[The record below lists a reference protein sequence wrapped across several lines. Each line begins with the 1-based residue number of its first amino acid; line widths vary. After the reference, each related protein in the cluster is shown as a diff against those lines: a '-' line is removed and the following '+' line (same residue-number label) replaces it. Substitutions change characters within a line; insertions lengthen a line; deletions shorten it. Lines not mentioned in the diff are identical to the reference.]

1 MKHLHTADFESYRA
15 KHIGNTESDVQ
26 EFIEE
31 NRVWSVTDPY
41 DHIVEELYEYENPG
55 DLDNHTAR
63 DKFTAKMLSCK
74 AEYGEWFYFPWSGN
88 VVRYPEEE
96 DFYNLRTSRN
106 RNLITD
112 EEQSKLYDARIAAF
126 GMSVGSN
133 VVDSLVQHGI
143 GRDFLLADY
152 DTLSPTNLNRIRST
166 MGQVGLQKTVIVGR
180 KISESNPFANQ
191 VHLSDGYT
199 RESRQALK
207 EFYPDI
213 IVEEMDD
220 LNAKYDIRLQAA
232 EDRVPVVMAG
242 DIGEKAIIDVER
254 YDLDENT
261 RPFHGRLESA
271 VEEKMRRGEA
281 VTAAEKQSSLVRINR
296 LRNLSSRLISSALD
310 VGKEVGGMPQLGT
323 TATIGGALA
332 TTAIQ
337 EILLD
342 RRMASGSY
350 VVGARHSLKGERP
363 DKFSRRLEV
372 ASRYINHTRS
382 S

>member
-1 MKHLHTADFESYRA
+1 MLPTPDQKSFKATS
-15 KHIGNTESDVQ
+15 IGSTEREAR
-26 EFIEE
+26 EFIDD
-31 NRVWSVTDPY
+31 NRVWSVVDPY
-41 DHIVEELYEYENPG
+41 DHIVEELYEYKNPG
-55 DLDNHTAR
+55 DLDNRTAR
-63 DKFTAKMLSCK
+63 DRFTAKMLSDK

-106 RNLITD
+106 RNLIID

-199 RESRQALK
+199 RQSRQALR
-207 EFYPDI
+207 EFYPDV

-232 EDRVPVVMAG
+232 EDGVPVVMAG
-242 DIGEKAIIDVER
+242 DIGEKTIIDVER

-261 RPFHGRLESA
+261 RPFHGRLEAA

-281 VTAAEKQSSLVRINR
+281 VTREEREGSLVRINR

-332 TTAIQ
+332 ATAIQ
-337 EILLD
+337 EILLG
-342 RRMASGSY
+342 RRMKSGSY
-350 VVGARHSLKGERP
+350 VVSSRHALNGERP
-363 DKFSRRLEV
+363 DDMGERFATVRRYV
-372 ASRYINHTRS
+372 DYKRS
-382 S
+382 PQS